1 MFRNSSGSGTRKGL
15 KVARWLGSALEDKA
29 SSHRSLPGCTDGYI
43 GRHTKEPLIH
53 LSCSVPCPGGD
64 LVPYVVACVPVAV
77 TFVAPPLPRSYYWC
91 GGGAVW
97 LSHPFLEGCWLKT
110 KNTYILFKKLIL
122 RQRERFSKTFKWV
135 LIACVANTVGLSFF
149 ESLSNCVRVLAYIIS
164 EWVILQ
170 KIYLLQGS
178 CQCFWWRRAE
188 VEEDDLKKWVRSC
201 SVWASSAW
209 ARLLPTTTTSYS
221 SSTSSFPTTTTSS
234 SSSSSCLSNYSSSDG
249 AGAWCRT
256 KYRGIHQGGQPS
268 LLLPHILDQSCHQS
282 IYWTGQ
288 NRQSWSATWG
298 SMLSTLCVNY
308 CPLTLSILSCV
319 NVCCSFMV
327 CGWCKSCHTKVCQL
341 FIWEL
346 LSKLS
351 VIPDF
356 VAPKVAAWW
365 FKSSP
370 RLRRMTIWQ

>member
-1 MFRNSSGSGTRKGL
+1 M
-15 KVARWLGSALEDKA
+15 
-29 SSHRSLPGCTDGYI
+29 
-43 GRHTKEPLIH
+43 
-53 LSCSVPCPGGD
+53 
-64 LVPYVVACVPVAV
+64 
-77 TFVAPPLPRSYYWC
+77 
-91 GGGAVW
+91 
-97 LSHPFLEGCWLKT
+97 
-110 KNTYILFKKLIL
+110 
-122 RQRERFSKTFKWV
+122 
-135 LIACVANTVGLSFF
+135 LIACVANTVGLSFC
-149 ESLSNCVRVLAYIIS
+149 ESLSNCVSVLVYIIS
-164 EWVILQ
+164 ERGILQ

-209 ARLLPTTTTSYS
+209 ARLLPTTTTSSS
-221 SSTSSFPTTTTSS
+221 SSTTSSPTTTTLS

-256 KYRGIHQGGQPS
+256 KYRGIRQGGQPS
-268 LLLPHILDQSCHQS
+268 LLLPHILDQSCHLS
-282 IYWTGQ
+282 IYWTSQ

-308 CPLTLSILSCV
+308 CPLTLSIWSCV

-370 RLRRMTIWQ
+370 RLRRMTILQ